1 MKCRALLIGALL
13 AVFSSLAMAQ
23 AGGGISVEL
32 NKLQPVKN
40 ACRAF
45 LVTQNLTD
53 TRFDSLQLDVVMF
66 DDNGIVA
73 KRLVVEIAPLPPGKT
88 SLKVFDINDLSC
100 DKIGQLLLNNVVQC
114 RDANGPRQNCLSLV
128 HVSSRADVA
137 FIN

>member
-13 AVFSSLAMAQ
+13 TLFSGLCVAQ
-23 AGGGISVEL
+23 VGGITVEL
-32 NKLQPVKN
+32 NKLQPVKD

-53 TRFDSLQLDVVMF
+53 TQFDSLQLDVVMF

-73 KRLVVEIAPLPPGKT
+73 KRLVVDIAPLSPGKT
-88 SLKVFDINDLSC
+88 SLKVFDIDGLSC
-100 DKIGQLLLNNVVQC
+100 DKIGQLLLNNVVKCQ
-114 RDANGPRQNCLSLV
+114 DANGPRQDCLSLV
-128 HVSSRADVA
+128 RVSSRADIA